1 MCFNACA
8 ASCRHH
14 DPTAFTVAPVER
26 CVLCSYPSRHP
37 ICFPLLFRQAKGRAQ
52 VSLFSLSSSHSLSS
66 SNSGCLLQELIKVS
80 LHHFRFLR
88 TVRPL
93 CSRASLVF
101 WCITCVLC
109 RHYSS
114 RRCAHCHTSF
124 HIEFCSFFFVCAGK
138 KSGAPP
144 PPPAFPPPPNGAS
157 FVVLSQVSLLFLI
170 RLA

>member
-1 MCFNACA
+1 MSCFVTRFCLDLFLQARKPMLAMCH
-8 ASCRHH
+8 R
-14 DPTAFTVAPVER
+14 R
-26 CVLCSYPSRHP
+26 LL
-37 ICFPLLFRQAKGRAQ
+37 PLRRQQRQAKGRAQ

-80 LHHFRFLR
+80 LHHLRFLR

-124 HIEFCSFFFVCAGK
+124 RIEFCSFFFVCAGK

-144 PPPAFPPPPNGAS
+144 PPPLSPPPS
-157 FVVLSQVSLLFLI
+157 QFILVVLLCRVFVFVQVLQ
-170 RLA
+170 